1 MTLVLALLIG
11 VAIGSVPSADWL
23 ARRRGIDL
31 RATGSTNPGTNNAFR
46 SGGRSLG
53 ASVLAVELVKGFV
66 AVWIGAWLASVGGA
80 ALAGAGATLGNVY
93 NPWFGLQGGKGLA
106 ITAGTLL
113 AAWPTAAAA
122 LIAVIAAAIAAW
134 RRSGPASLLT
144 LAVYLGLVLL
154 GLTGDLPGRWAVETS
169 GWAGVMALGQVVT
182 MFPKHLQD
190 SIRPIG
196 RLGSRG

>member
-46 SGGRSLG
+46 SGGKSLG

-134 RRSGPASLLT
+134 RRSGPASLLA
-144 LAVYLGLVLL
+144 LAVYVGLVLL
-154 GLTGDLPGRWAVETS
+154 GLTVDLPGRWAVETS